1 MAGSAAFEL
10 LHPVVQKWIWS
21 HQWTQLRDAQ
31 ERAVAPIL
39 AGDRDVI
46 IAATTASGKTE
57 AAFLPICS
65 ALLQSNQPEAGIQ
78 ALYISPL
85 KALIND
91 QYGRLDELCEG
102 GRIAV
107 HRWHGDVPGANKHKL
122 LANPSGIL
130 LITPESLEALF
141 VVHGAAIRR
150 LLGALRYVVVDEIH
164 TFIGTERGAQ
174 LQSLLH
180 RVDLSIRLCVPR
192 IGLSATL
199 GDMTSARDWLRPSGG
214 ERVEVIAAS
223 DDENEI
229 KLQIRGILETPPEV
243 ARHDKKAEN
252 VGAIQAIA
260 DHLFTIHRGSDGLVF
275 ANSRASVE
283 VLTDL
288 LTHRSERE
296 RVPNEFVPHHGNLS
310 RAIREHV
317 EAQLK
322 ERSTPV
328 TAVCTSTLEMGIDI
342 GSVAAVSQV
351 GPPPSVSS
359 LRQRLGRSGRR
370 GDAAVL
376 RAYVVEQA
384 VTERAALVDQLRIGL
399 AQTVAMV
406 ELLVRRWC
414 ESPDNGS
421 LHLSTLVQQLLSLI
435 AQHGGVRP
443 QDAYSIL
450 CERGPFSAVSQSTFA
465 AFLRSLG
472 KHDLITQQASDGLLL
487 LGQAGE
493 RHVNHYTFYTA
504 FQTPEEYRL
513 MADGSVLGTMPINF
527 PISEG
532 TLIIFAGQRWRITAI
547 DDRDKTIELSRSY
560 GGRPPHFTGGIAPV
574 SDGVRREMR
583 SLYLSGT
590 VPAYLDRTARELLA
604 EGRRNF
610 NRYFLAFTSIVPA
623 GDETHLLVWRGDR
636 VVSTIATALA
646 ARGLETAQHAVVVTV
661 AADEEMLRSA
671 IAELVTRAAP
681 NAIDL
686 AASVRNKVVDKW
698 DGVLDEGLLTLSSA
712 SRDFDIDAAWR
723 ELALIAGAG
732 PRSASYPG
740 APVI

>member
-31 ERAVAPIL
+31 EHAVAPIL

-65 ALLQSNQPEAGIQ
+65 ALLQADQEQAGIQ
-78 ALYISPL
+78 ALYVSPL

-102 GRIAV
+102 GGIAV
-107 HRWHGDVPGANKHKL
+107 HRWHGDVPGAKKGKL

-141 VVHGAAIRR
+141 VVHGTAIRR
-150 LLGALRYVVVDEIH
+150 LLGALRYIVVDEIH

-180 RVDLSIRLCVPR
+180 RVEMSIRRRVPR

-199 GDMTSARDWLRPSGG
+199 GDMAVPCDWLRPAGG
-214 ERVEVIAAS
+214 ERVMVITAS
-223 DDENEI
+223 NGESEI
-229 KLQIRGILETPPEV
+229 KLQIRGLLEVRPEV
-243 ARHDKKAEN
+243 APSDDEAEQ
-252 VGAIQAIA
+252 GRSIQAIA
-260 DHLFTIHRGSDGLVF
+260 DHLFTTHRGSDGLVF

-288 LTHRSERE
+288 LTSRSERE

-310 RAIREHV
+310 RALREHV
-317 EAQLK
+317 EARLK
-322 ERSTPV
+322 ERNAPV

-376 RAYVVEQA
+376 RAYVIEQA
-384 VTERAALVDQLRIGL
+384 VTQRSSLVDQLRVGL
-399 AQTVAMV
+399 VQTIAMV
-406 ELLVRRWC
+406 ELLLRRWC
-414 ESPDNGS
+414 ESPDNDS

-443 QDAYSIL
+443 QEAYSAL
-450 CERGPFSAVSQSTFA
+450 CGQGPFSAVSPSVFA
-465 AFLRSLG
+465 ALLRSLG
-472 KHDLITQQASDGLLL
+472 KQDLVIQQASDGLLL

-493 RHVNHYTFYTA
+493 RHVNHYTFYAA
-504 FQTPEEYRL
+504 FQTAEEYRL
-513 MADGSVLGTMPINF
+513 IAEGRVLGTMPIGF

-532 TLIIFAGQRWRITAI
+532 TLIIFAGKRWKITAI
-547 DDRDKTIELSRSY
+547 DDRGKTIDLSRST

-574 SDGVRREMR
+574 SDEVRREMR
-583 SLYLSGT
+583 GLYLGKT
-590 VPAYLDRTARELLA
+590 VPAYLDRTAQELLA

-610 NRYFLAFTSIVPA
+610 ARCCLASTAIVPA

-636 VVSTIATALA
+636 VVSTITTALA
-646 ARGLETAQHAVVVTV
+646 GLGLETARHAVVVTV
-661 AADEEMLRSA
+661 TTDETTLRDAISELASQPAPDAA
-671 IAELVTRAAP
+671 
-681 NAIDL
+681 DL
-686 AASVRNKVVDKW
+686 AASVRNKAVDKW
-698 DGVLDEGLLTLSSA
+698 DVVLDEDLLTLSSA
-712 SRDFDIDAAWR
+712 SRDFDVDAAWR
-723 ELALIAGAG
+723 ELTAIAEAVS
-732 PRSASYPG
+732 R
-740 APVI
+740 

>member
-10 LHPVVQKWIWS
+10 LHPVVQKWIWD

-31 ERAVAPIL
+31 EHAVAPIL
-39 AGDRDVI
+39 AGDRDMI

-65 ALLQSNQPEAGIQ
+65 ALLQPDRRGVGIQ
-78 ALYISPL
+78 ALYVSPL

-102 GRIAV
+102 GGIAV
-107 HRWHGDVPGANKHKL
+107 HRWHGDVPGAKKHKL
-122 LANPSGIL
+122 LSNPLGIL

-141 VVHGAAIRR
+141 VIHGTAIRR
-150 LLGALRYVVVDEIH
+150 LFGALRYIVIDEIH

-180 RVDLSIRLCVPR
+180 RLDLSMRRGVPR

-214 ERVEVIAAS
+214 QRVEVIVAG
-223 DDENEI
+223 DGENEI
-229 KLQIRGILETPPEV
+229 KLQIRGVLERPPEM
-243 ARHDKKAEN
+243 ARHGIEGEDN
-252 VGAIQAIA
+252 GAIRAIA
-260 DHLFTIHRGSDGLVF
+260 DHLFATHRGSDGLVF

-283 VLTDL
+283 VLADL
-288 LTHRSERE
+288 LTRRSEHE
-296 RVPNEFVPHHGNLS
+296 RVPNEFVPHHGSLS
-310 RAIREHV
+310 RALREHV
-317 EAQLK
+317 EARLK

-370 GDAAVL
+370 GDPAVL
-376 RAYVVEQA
+376 RAYVIEQT
-384 VTERAALVDQLRIGL
+384 VTERTSLVDQLRLGL
-399 AQTVAMV
+399 AQTVAMI
-406 ELLVRRWC
+406 ELLLRRWC
-414 ESPDNGS
+414 ESPVNGS

-443 QDAYSIL
+443 QEAYSVL
-450 CERGPFSAVSQSTFA
+450 CEQGPFSAVSPSVFA
-465 AFLRSLG
+465 ALLRSLG

-493 RHVNHYTFYTA
+493 RHVNHYTFYAA
-504 FQTPEEYRL
+504 FQTAEEYRL
-513 MADGSVLGTMPINF
+513 IAEGRVLGTLPINF

-547 DDRDKTIELSRSY
+547 DDRGKTIELLRSS
-560 GGRPPHFTGGIAPV
+560 GGRPPHFIGGIAAV
-574 SDGVRREMR
+574 SDEVRREML
-583 SLYLSGT
+583 SLYLGEA
-590 VPAYLDRTARELLA
+590 VPAYLDRTAQELLA

-610 NRYFLAFTSIVPA
+610 ARYHLASTTVIPA

-646 ARGLETAQHAVVVTV
+646 GLGVETAQSAVVVT
-661 AADEEMLRSA
+661 AATDETTLRSA
-671 IAELVTRAAP
+671 IRELASQPAPAATS
-681 NAIDL
+681 L

-712 SRDFDIDAAWR
+712 SRDFDVEAAWH
-723 ELALIAGAG
+723 ELSLIAGTSS
-732 PRSASYPG
+732 RDASCP
-740 APVI
+740 AVL